1 MLEPGKRLRINVM
14 IGDQRTS
21 ISIEAAAWEALT
33 EIARR
38 REMSID
44 ELIGEID
51 AVRGDVSRASAI
63 RLYILDF
70 FRDLANAT
78 TPRPNDSRD

>member
-1 MLEPGKRLRINVM
+1 MLNRHNRLRVNVIIN
-14 IGDQRTS
+14 DRRTS
-21 ISIEAAAWEALT
+21 ISIEPEAWQALT

-44 ELIGEID
+44 ELVGRID
-51 AVRGDVSRASAI
+51 AVRGTISRASAI

-70 FRDLANAT
+70 YRKIARGAKGARLNPT
-78 TPRPNDSRD
+78 W